1 MIATENE
8 ADWWYENRNV
18 HGQQLR
24 AAIKTRQAQ
33 ALTQVKLRERLAAST
48 KTPSPVVAGDSPKL
62 A

>member
-8 ADWWYENRNV
+8 ADWWYENRNL

-24 AAIKTRQAQ
+24 AAVKTRQAQ
-33 ALTQVKLRERLAAST
+33 DLTPAKLRERLAGS
-48 KTPSPVVAGDSPKL
+48 KKPPSPVVACDAPKL